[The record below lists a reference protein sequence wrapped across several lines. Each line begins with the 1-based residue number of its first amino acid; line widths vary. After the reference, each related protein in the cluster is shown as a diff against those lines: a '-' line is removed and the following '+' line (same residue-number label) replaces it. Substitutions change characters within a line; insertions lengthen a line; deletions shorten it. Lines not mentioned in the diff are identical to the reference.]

1 MNSVMCEHEYEIEG
15 EVLAVNFDEND
26 LAEVFAKRVWLCYDC
41 QQVTQDSVEG
51 DNDVQRS

>member
-51 DNDVQRS
+51 DNDVQCS